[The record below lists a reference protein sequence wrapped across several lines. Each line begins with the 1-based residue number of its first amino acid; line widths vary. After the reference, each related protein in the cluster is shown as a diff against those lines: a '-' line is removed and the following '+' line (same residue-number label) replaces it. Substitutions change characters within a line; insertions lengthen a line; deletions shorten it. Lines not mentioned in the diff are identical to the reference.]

1 MKGALR
7 LLLVAAILAIAW
19 KVRGGFGD
27 IGGALDRAGWQ
38 GVAVVT
44 VLHLLP
50 LALCGISWGLLMPGG
65 SPALFILA
73 RWVRDGVGE
82 LAGFLPM
89 SGEVA
94 AVRLLTLMGLRPGL
108 GAALTVVDLTA
119 EALSQFVFSLFG
131 VGLWMALHPHTD
143 AARWGM
149 IGLAV
154 SVPIV
159 MALLAIQHSS
169 VLGFLSGLPAK
180 LMPSVWQKG
189 GEGGL
194 MATVS
199 EIYGDRRRVMRSILV
214 HLAAWVAGCIEA
226 WAALHMLGHPLD
238 WPDVIALESLIFAI
252 RSAAF
257 VVPAGLGLQEGGY
270 VLIGA
275 ALGLPAEVALAVSLL
290 KRGRELILGLPTL
303 LVWHWMEGRN
313 GKAA

>member
-1 MKGALR
+1 MKAALR
-7 LLLVAAILAIAW
+7 LLLVAVVLGIAW

-38 GVAVVT
+38 GVMLIT
-44 VLHLLP
+44 VLHLVP
-50 LALCGISWGLLMPGG
+50 LTLCGISWGLLLPGA
-65 SPALFILA
+65 SPSLFILA

-94 AVRLLTLMGLRPGL
+94 AVRLLTLKGLRPGL

-119 EALSQFVFSLFG
+119 EALSQFVFSLVG

-149 IGLAV
+149 TGLAV
-154 SVPIV
+154 SIPVV
-159 MALLAIQHSS
+159 LALLAVQHSS
-169 VLGFLSGLPAK
+169 VLGFLSGLPAR
-180 LMPSVWQKG
+180 LMPSVWQSN

-199 EIYGDRRRVMRSILV
+199 DIYGDRRRVFRSVLV

-226 WAALHMLGHPLD
+226 WVALRLLGHPLSV
-238 WPDVIALESLIFAI
+238 PDVLALESLIFAI

-257 VVPAGLGLQEGGY
+257 VVPAGIGLQEGGY

-303 LVWHWMEGRN
+303 VVWHWMEGRKD
-313 GKAA
+313 KAA